1 LELVDIICLGLSAFL
16 LGLSKSGFKGL
27 GVLIVTLLAIA
38 IPAKASTGVLLP
50 LLIAADSMAVYSY
63 RKNVQWDIFKSV
75 APFMVL
81 GVLIGVVT
89 GDAMSDDIFK
99 KLMAAIILISAI
111 LMLYA
116 SNTTVTSQGSKSKLA
131 MILGTAAG
139 FTTMIGNLAGPF
151 INIYFLA
158 IGSTKNQFIATA
170 AWLFF
175 IMNLFKLP
183 FHIFVWKTIN
193 EQSLLL
199 DLKMLLPVIIG
210 FALGFRLIK
219 YFSNEGFRKYIIGMT
234 ILGAILIFL
243 K

>member
-1 LELVDIICLGLSAFL
+1 MELTDIICLGLSAFL

-38 IPAKASTGVLLP
+38 IPAKESTGVLLP
-50 LLIAADSMAVYSY
+50 LLIIADTMAVYSY
-63 RKNVQWDIFKSV
+63 RKDVQWNILKSV
-75 APFMVL
+75 APFMMI
-81 GVLIGVVT
+81 GVLIGVVV
-89 GDAMSDDIFK
+89 GDSLSNDVFK
-99 KLMAAIILISAI
+99 KLMAAIILISAL
-111 LMLYA
+111 LMIYA
-116 SNTTVTSQGSKSKLA
+116 SNNTVKNKSSQTKLA
-131 MILGTAAG
+131 VVLGTSAG

-175 IMNLFKLP
+175 VMNLFKLP
-183 FHIFVWKTIN
+183 FHIFIWKTIN
-193 EQSLLL
+193 SQSLLL
-199 DLKMLLPVIIG
+199 DLKLLIPVIIG
-210 FALGFRLIK
+210 FVIGFKLIK
-219 YFSNEGFRKYIIGMT
+219 YFSNEVFRKYIIGMT